1 MSPFEQSTRHS
12 EAGMLARAFHLDWLL
27 IFATL
32 GTITMSVLM
41 IHSTEPVTGAGFFAR
56 QATAGAVGLVAMMFL
71 ALLPYQV
78 FRMYVKLL
86 YVVMV
91 IFLIAVLF
99 FGVTL
104 RGTRGWFHLGPIYL
118 QASEVAKFLFVL
130 SVSGLLDRRIQ
141 WYSPQALIPPLAA
154 AMFPILLI
162 VIEPDLSSS
171 LVFFP
176 MTLVMFYV
184 AGARTLHLLAISL
197 VGGLASVI
205 PLVSTYM
212 DLVGPSLKGH
222 TVLLFLARAL
232 KGGWDGLWLFVGFCS
247 LLIIIWWFL
256 RQFRIYIPSLYLWVT
271 LTLIGVGTLGAIGAD
286 RALKVYQRKRLIA
299 FVNPNLDPLGGGYN
313 VRQSQIAIGSGRVLG
328 KGYGQGT
335 QSRLGFL
342 PSRHTDFIF
351 SVVGEEL
358 GFLRSLVMLG
368 LYFLIVW
375 RGFEISLV
383 ARDRFG
389 SLVAAGIAAMF
400 AFYALL
406 NLGMTMGLAPVA
418 GVPLPLMS
426 YGGSSVVSSM
436 MAVGLLLSIHWRRHL
451 LDKD

>member
-1 MSPFEQSTRHS
+1 MTAYSIS
-12 EAGMLARAFHLDWLL
+12 ERPGSGRLGKTLRFDWLL
-27 IFATL
+27 IGATL
-32 GTITMSVLM
+32 GTVAIGIMMV
-41 IHSTEPVTGAGFFAR
+41 HSAEAGTGSGYFIR
-56 QATAGAVGLVAMMFL
+56 QSLGALVGLVGMIFL
-71 ALLPYQV
+71 ALLPYQI
-78 FRMYVKLL
+78 FRMYVKPLYAVMIMVLL
-86 YVVMV
+86 G
-91 IFLIAVLF
+91 VLV
-99 FGVTL
+99 FGVNL
-104 RGTRGWFHLGPIYL
+104 RGTRGWFHLGPVYV
-118 QASEVAKFLFVL
+118 QASEVAKFFFVI
-130 SVSGLLDRRIQ
+130 VIAGVLDRRIQ
-141 WYSPQALIPPLAA
+141 WYAVQSLIFPLAA

-162 VIEPDLSSS
+162 LAQPDLSSS

-184 AGARTLHLLAISL
+184 AGARTLHLLSLCL
-197 VGGLASVI
+197 VGGLAAVI
-205 PLVSTYM
+205 PLVSTYF
-212 DLVGPSLKGH
+212 DLVAASLKGKP
-222 TVLLFLARAL
+222 VLLFLSRAL
-232 KGGWDGLWLFVGFCS
+232 KGGWDGLWLFLGVCLF
-247 LLIIIWWFL
+247 LILVWWFL
-256 RQFRIYIPSLYLWVT
+256 RQLRIYIPSLYLWVT
-271 LTLIGVGTLGAIGAD
+271 LVLIGVGTLGAIGAD

-328 KGYGQGT
+328 KGYGRGT

-351 SVVGEEL
+351 SVIGEEL
-358 GFLRSLVMLG
+358 GFIRSVFTLG

-383 ARDRFG
+383 SRDRYG
-389 SLVAAGIAAMF
+389 SLVAAGVAAMF

-418 GVPLPLMS
+418 GVPLPLVS

-436 MAVGLLLSIHWRRHL
+436 LAVGLLLSIHWRRHL